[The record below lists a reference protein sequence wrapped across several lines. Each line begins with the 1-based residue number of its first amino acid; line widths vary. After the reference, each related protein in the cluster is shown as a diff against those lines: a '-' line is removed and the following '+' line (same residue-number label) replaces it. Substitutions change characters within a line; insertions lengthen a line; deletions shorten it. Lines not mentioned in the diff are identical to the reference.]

1 MLISVRSA
9 SLWWSDIITDFFI
22 WSFPSGTANSGLPAK
37 NVGVLHAVYLSR
49 NYICS
54 ILRSIR
60 DQRRPEV
67 ICLDNS
73 SIHFPHLRSWWW
85 GKFSQLTE
93 SKRSQTPGDRRTYSQ
108 FTIVSEHVFRARGET
123 CRAASRRFRAS
134 NPAPA
139 HLSLSWS
146 IEIDQ
151 KKLSDCVH
159 ALLLQLM
166 YLNRKQ
172 VSYLQHLSNLNLT
185 KFILFDK
192 VPPASRSVSG
202 PR

>member
-1 MLISVRSA
+1 MYAQLLSDDLRSSLIS
-9 SLWWSDIITDFFI
+9 
-22 WSFPSGTANSGLPAK
+22 SGTANSGLPAK

-134 NPAPA
+134 NP
-139 HLSLSWS
+139 
-146 IEIDQ
+146 DQ
-151 KKLSDCVH
+151 H
-159 ALLLQLM
+159 AALLQHT
-166 YLNRKQ
+166 YLYPDRSKLIKKN
-172 VSYLQHLSNLNLT
+172 YLIVFMHCFCNWCISTGSRFHICNIYLT
-185 KFILFDK
+185 
-192 VPPASRSVSG
+192 
-202 PR
+202 

>member
-9 SLWWSDIITDFFI
+9 SLWWSEIITDFFI

-108 FTIVSEHVFRARGET
+108 FTIVSEHVFRAWGET

-134 NPAPA
+134 NP
-139 HLSLSWS
+139 
-146 IEIDQ
+146 DQ
-151 KKLSDCVH
+151 H
-159 ALLLQLM
+159 AALLQHT
-166 YLNRKQ
+166 YLYPDRSKLIKKN
-172 VSYLQHLSNLNLT
+172 YLIVFMHCFCNWCISTGSRFHICNIYLT
-185 KFILFDK
+185 
-192 VPPASRSVSG
+192 
-202 PR
+202 